1 MPRKS
6 DRFHQIDTFDPYY
19 ETAMTGVAGHLQTLS
34 MSRTFEEAVGPE
46 EADELSQ
53 FAELI
58 RFSYASPDPD
68 TREEAFTQLYDL
80 PAYLKRTCPDGK
92 TYLEKLKEAA
102 EKDPRGLGAET
113 LYDDLALLDSKL
125 RMGLDL
131 PPLKKAGPKKDADE
145 PEKDA
150 VLTWREY
157 ARMHLTD
164 VPHAPEKKAE
174 YLSKAM
180 VGAVMASHN
189 LVVPQGEAKPFEL
202 DMANDTAKQLQNL
215 PVFQQ
220 LCKDPMKVRQLLAA
234 GKEDSGK
241 LVLAAGQ
248 IQRPFSQCS
257 REQCRS
263 ILEKLKQMEP
273 MMDSPQGRSK
283 KWERFRESIR
293 TIDLDDPENSGEKK
307 LQEILDKTVDY
318 TKGKKSLRRKQAD
331 RNCFDQSLDVLSVLA
346 EGGEYARL
354 AAQAV
359 VDRTNEVR
367 LGHNEDYKKI
377 SLKQY
382 GLRHIAE
389 HTNVKDEAT
398 LEAFDSSF
406 VRPKGT
412 LKRTGFQ
419 VKREDDPSALEPVP
433 KKHFKAG
440 LYNLKDAMWDCEGLA
455 SDKTLS
461 EADALSDVA
470 AALALAETQVYYRA
484 GHGGKKK
491 GIILSANHTVIDA
504 DAYTQKKVA
513 MLSDPA
519 VKELAKKYRDP
530 EARKALFPPASAPM
544 KHEPK
549 GVGEAPAPE
558 DPRGEL
564 KQKPDIRNLKI
575 ETLQEELA
583 QIRQTM
589 KQPEAAPSF

>member
-1 MPRKS
+1 MPSKS
-6 DRFHQIDTFDPYY
+6 SRFHEIDTFDPYY
-19 ETAMTGVAGHLQTLS
+19 ETAMAGVAGHLQTLS
-34 MSRTFEEAVGPE
+34 MSRTFEDAVGQE

-53 FAELI
+53 FAELL
-58 RFSYASPDPD
+58 RFSFASPSLE
-68 TREEAFTQLYDL
+68 TREKAFTQLYDL
-80 PAYLKRTCPDGK
+80 PAYLKKTCPDGK
-92 TYLEKLKEAA
+92 TYLDKLKDAA
-102 EKDPRGLGAET
+102 EKDPRGLGAAA

-131 PPLKKAGPKKDADE
+131 PPLKKAEPKKGAD
-145 PEKDA
+145 K
-150 VLTWREY
+150 TWREY
-157 ARMHLTD
+157 TRMHLTD

-180 VGAVMASHN
+180 VGAVLAARN
-189 LVVPQGEAKPFEL
+189 VVAPKGEAMPFEL
-202 DMANDTAKQLQNL
+202 ETARDTAKQLQKL

-220 LCKDPMKVRQLLAA
+220 LCKNPTKVRQLLAA
-234 GKEDSGK
+234 GKEDQGK

-257 REQCRS
+257 KEQCRS

-273 MMDSPQGRSK
+273 MMDSPQGRSE

-293 TIDLDDPENSGEKK
+293 TIDLNDPENSGEKK

-331 RNCFDQSLDVLSVLA
+331 QNCFDQSLDVLSVLA

-367 LGHNEDYKKI
+367 LGHDKDYNKI
-377 SLKQY
+377 SLKGY
-382 GLRHIAE
+382 GLKHIAE
-389 HTNVKDEAT
+389 HTNVKDRET
-398 LEAFDSSF
+398 LKAFENSF

-433 KKHFKAG
+433 KG
-440 LYNLKDAMWDCEGLA
+440 LKTGAYTLKDAMWDCEKLA
-455 SDKTLS
+455 SGETLS
-461 EADALSDVA
+461 EFEAKGDVA

-484 GHGGKKK
+484 SHGGKKK
-491 GIILSANHTVIDA
+491 GIILSANHLVIDA
-504 DAYTQKKVA
+504 EAYTQKKIA
-513 MLSDPA
+513 LLSDPA
-519 VKELAKKYRDP
+519 LEQLAKKYQDP
-530 EARKALFPPASAPM
+530 EARKALFPPASPPK

-558 DPRGEL
+558 DPRGEVSYR
-564 KQKPDIRNLKI
+564 PDIRSLKI
-575 ETLQEELA
+575 EKLQEELA
-583 QIRQTM
+583 EIRRTM
-589 KQPEAAPSF
+589 EQPEAAPAL